1 MIDIILGI
9 IAAIAV
15 IVGATMYFK
24 NQENTPSEGT
34 KVVSTSVD
42 GTIENSSQAN
52 IPKSFNQNEGLTFA
66 YSCWLKID
74 NFTYKYGKQKV
85 IFTKGPVDLSAM
97 CPGVFL
103 DGNTNTILVKLDTF
117 GGQEII
123 PINNIPA
130 KKWLHFGLVVDQN
143 SIDVYINGL
152 VHTHRT
158 IVQLPKQ
165 NSETVHTGIDGG
177 FEGKISNLVYYNY
190 FITPVQMKTFALNP
204 PQGDDIANLD
214 YRWWSTK
221 TA

>member
-15 IVGATMYFK
+15 LFAAKAYFTAK
-24 NQENTPSEGT
+24 ENTSSEGT
-34 KVVSTSVD
+34 KVVSVAMD
-42 GTIENSSQAN
+42 GTQENKSNAN
-52 IPKSFNQNEGLTFA
+52 IPKSLNQKEGLTFS
-66 YSCWLKID
+66 YSCWLKVD

-103 DGNTNTILVKLDTF
+103 DGNTNTILVKIDTF
-117 GGQEII
+117 GAQEII
-123 PINNIPA
+123 PVSNIPA

-152 VHTHRT
+152 AHTHRT

-165 NSETVHTGIDGG
+165 NPETVHTGIDGG
-177 FEGKISNLVYYNY
+177 FEGKISNLMYYNY
-190 FITPVQMKTFALNP
+190 YISPEVMKTLASNP
-204 PQGDDIANLD
+204 PQGDDVANLD

-221 TA
+221 SA